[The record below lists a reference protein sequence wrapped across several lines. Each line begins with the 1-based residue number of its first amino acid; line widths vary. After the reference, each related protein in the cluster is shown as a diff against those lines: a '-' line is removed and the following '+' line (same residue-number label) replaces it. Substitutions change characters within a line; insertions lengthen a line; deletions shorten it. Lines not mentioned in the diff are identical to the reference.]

1 MSCQISEN
9 LVPSEDGNLSKEY
22 RHLANYVPGVWGDT
36 FLAPPPDLD
45 MDDITRLEYEE
56 LKEQVRRRLVT
67 SIDKPS
73 KKLVLIDTVQR
84 LGVAYHFEK
93 EIEEALQIIYHRYCS
108 HTQIDDDDDDGLY
121 TTSIRFRL
129 LREHGFDVDCET
141 FNKFRDEEGR
151 FRESLISDVNG
162 MLELYEAAHFQV
174 HGENILEEA
183 LSFSNFHLK
192 LAETK
197 VDYPLS
203 TQIADALNRPLRK
216 SLPRLVARSFISIYQ
231 DYGTHDP
238 NLLKFAKLDFKI
250 VQHLHKKELYEL
262 CRWWRGL
269 DVPINFP
276 FTRDRF
282 VECYF
287 WILGVYFEPHYTV
300 GRNFTTKVI
309 ALISILDDIYDAYG
323 TYEELEIFT
332 KAIHRWDIN
341 CIDQLPDCMKVWYR
355 EVLNVYRDMGDLMSK
370 EEKTYRVQFAIDAMK
385 RQSQV
390 YCVEAKWFHEN
401 YIPTMEEYMSIASMS
416 SAYPNLTIASLV
428 GMEDNITKDT
438 FIWAFNVPKM
448 LKASSTICRLMDDV
462 VTHKFEQERGHVSSA
477 VECYMKQYGTSM
489 QGAYDE
495 FFKQVKDSWK
505 DINEGFLKPTTAPT
519 SALNRILNLTR
530 VIDLFY
536 TGESAY
542 DTAGVSAKTSI
553 TAVLVDSILL

>member
-1 MSCQISEN
+1 MSSEN
-9 LVPSEDGNLSKEY
+9 LVPSHSQEGNLSKEN
-22 RHLANYVPGVWGDT
+22 RHLAKFVPDVWGDT
-36 FLAPPPDLD
+36 FLAPPPQLDL
-45 MDDITRLEYEE
+45 DDITRSEYQE
-56 LKEQVRRRLVT
+56 LKEQVRRMLVT
-67 SIDKPS
+67 NMDDNPS
-73 KKLVLIDTVQR
+73 QKLDLIDAVQR
-84 LGVAYHFEK
+84 LGVAYHFHK
-93 EIEEALQIIYHRYCS
+93 EIEDALQIIYLHN
-108 HTQIDDDDDDGLY
+108 HTQIDDDLY
-121 TTSIRFRL
+121 TTAVRFRL
-129 LREHGFDVDCET
+129 LREHGFHVDSET
-141 FNKFRDEEGR
+141 FNKFKDEEGD
-151 FRESLISDVNG
+151 FKKSLISDVKG
-162 MLELYEAAHFQV
+162 MLQLYEAAHFQL
-174 HGENILEEA
+174 HGEIILEEA
-183 LSFSNFHLK
+183 LFFTNFHLK

-203 TQIADALNRPLRK
+203 TEIADALNRPLRK

-231 DYGTHDP
+231 GYGTHDP

-262 CRWWRGL
+262 NRWWRGL
-269 DVPINFP
+269 DVPVNFP

-355 EVLNVYRDMGDLMSK
+355 EVLNVYKDMGNLMSK
-370 EEKTYRVQFAIDAMK
+370 EGKTYRVQFAIDAMK

-390 YCVEAKWFHEN
+390 YCVEAKWFHEK
-401 YIPTMEEYMSIASMS
+401 YVPTMEEYMSIALMS

-438 FIWAFNVPKM
+438 FIWTFNVPKM

-462 VTHKFEQERGHVSSA
+462 VTHRFEQERGHVSSA

-489 QGAYDE
+489 QVAYDE
-495 FFKQVKDSWK
+495 FFKQVKDAWK
-505 DINEGFLKPTTAPT
+505 DINEGFLKPTVVPT
-519 SALNRILNLTR
+519 SALNRILNFTK

-542 DTAGVSAKTSI
+542 DTAGDSAKTSI
-553 TAVLVDSILL
+553 IAVLIDSVPI